1 MSKVLHSGGLI
12 EFVTIGIARM
22 RVTLTNAP
30 AYCTAALTTA
40 EKSFILLASTFKHI
54 NDVCFC

>member
-1 MSKVLHSGGLI
+1 MLHSGGLI

>member
-12 EFVTIGIARM
+12 EFANIGLGRT
-22 RVTLTNAP
+22 RVTPTNAP
-30 AYCTAALTTA
+30 GYCTAALTTA